1 MNEIKQFIPAEVL
14 AAYDLGSE
22 LVGARPFGKGHIND
36 TFAVYYQMED
46 GSSKRFIIQRI
57 NTSVF
62 QDSEGLMQNIVGV
75 TSFLK
80 QAIIKNGG
88 DPLRETLNVI
98 QTKDG
103 KTYVTDH
110 EKKCWRVY
118 LFIENATTFQQV
130 KDAQDFYN
138 SAVALGKFQQ
148 LLADYPAGT
157 LNETIPDFHHTPLR
171 YYAFEQAVKQDR
183 FGLAKEV
190 STEIEFIKN
199 RKSETNIL
207 VDLLAGGELPLRVTH
222 NDTKLNNIMID
233 NSTGKGICIIDLD
246 TVMPGLSLYD
256 FGDSIRFGAS
266 TAQEDEPDLDK
277 VQMDLN
283 LFEAFTKGYLE
294 AAGSILTPKE
304 KEMLPMGAKMMT
316 LECGMRFLTDY
327 LSGDTYF
334 KISRK
339 GQNLDR
345 ARTQLKLVQDMEN
358 KWEQMKAIVL
368 KYSK

>member
-1 MNEIKQFIPAEVL
+1 V
-14 AAYDLGSE
+14 
-22 LVGARPFGKGHIND
+22 
-36 TFAVYYQMED
+36 
-46 GSSKRFIIQRI
+46 
-57 NTSVF
+57 
-62 QDSEGLMQNIVGV
+62 
-75 TSFLK
+75 
-80 QAIIKNGG
+80 
-88 DPLRETLNVI
+88 
-98 QTKDG
+98 
-103 KTYVTDH
+103 
-110 EKKCWRVY
+110 
-118 LFIENATTFQQV
+118 
-130 KDAQDFYN
+130 QDFYN

-157 LNETIPDFHHTPLR
+157 LIETIPDFHHTPLR
-171 YYAFEQAVKQDR
+171 YHAFEQAINQDR

-190 STEIEFIKN
+190 QAEIEFIKN

-207 VDLLAGGELPLRVTH
+207 VDMLAIGELPLRVTH

-233 NSTGKGICIIDLD
+233 NATGKGICIIDLD

-266 TAQEDEPDLDK
+266 TAEEDEPDLGK

-283 LFEAFTKGYLE
+283 LFDAFTKGYLE
-294 AAGSILTPKE
+294 AAGSALTPKE

-358 KWEQMKAIVL
+358 KWEQMKAIVQ